1 MKKIRITISMFLVL
15 SLSLPIQA
23 NEPSRTEK
31 EKSEKL
37 LNEQSQ
43 AQEEN
48 DFIDYDALIS
58 ELDKILEE
66 TVNEALNDQYADLN
80 ASFAK
85 ESKKLFE
92 SRSFWRKAA
101 ITEGLVILG
110 ATFTGIMAYKLMN

>member
-101 ITEGLVILG
+101 LTEGLVILG
-110 ATFTGIMAYKLMN
+110 ATFTGIMVYKLKD